1 MARRVTI
8 SDVADAAGV
17 STMTVSRVVNGTGR
31 VGLGTHQRVSEAI
44 RQLGYEPNRV
54 ARGLTT
60 RMSLTIGLVVPD
72 ITNPFFPAVVRG
84 AEDAAWDAG
93 YTVSLAN
100 AVEDPERE
108 KAAIKNLEAHR
119 VDGIIVCG
127 ARLPCEALDALLARH
142 SQSVLVNRY
151 GESGNSVSIVMDDV
165 QGYARAIEHLTGRGH
180 ERIGLLAG
188 PDRSA
193 SAGARRRGYV
203 QALDKLGLESGPELT
218 ETCEPIEADGYRG
231 LQRLLARRPDIT
243 AVLAYND
250 VMAIG
255 ALQAAHDLGL
265 NVPRDLAVIG
275 CDDVRMAS
283 LVTPSLTTLR
293 IEKYELGR
301 LAVDVLLRR
310 FKGHKVG
317 DIVLQPELVV
327 RDSAP

>member
-8 SDVADAAGV
+8 SDVAEAAGV

-31 VGLGTHQRVSEAI
+31 VGLGTHERVSEAI

-54 ARGLTT
+54 ARGLST
-60 RMSLTIGLVVPD
+60 RTSLTIGLVVPD

-108 KAAIKNLEAHR
+108 RAAIKNLEAHR
-119 VDGIIVCG
+119 VDGIVVCG
-127 ARLPCEALDALLARH
+127 ARLPSEALDKLLARH

-151 GESGNSVSIVMDDV
+151 CESGNSVSIVMDDV
-165 QGYARAIEHLTGRGH
+165 AGYARAIRHLADRGH

-193 SAGARRRGYV
+193 SAAARRLGYV
-203 QALDKLGLESGPELT
+203 QALDQLGLESGPELT
-218 ETCEPIEADGYRG
+218 ETCEPVEADGYRG
-231 LQRLLARRPDIT
+231 LRRLLARRPDIT

-255 ALQAAHDLGL
+255 VLQAAHDLGL
-265 NVPRDLAVIG
+265 NVPHDLAVIG

-310 FKGHKVG
+310 FKGQKVG

-327 RDSAP
+327 RASAP